1 MKILRFREI
10 NRDIFEAIKNGTKS
24 VETRA
29 ASPKFLGVKAGDV
42 LGFKCGKYKFEKT
55 VKKVKLFEGVKEI
68 LKDYRINQI
77 NPYLNSADELEKMYY
92 SFPGYKEKIKKYG
105 LIAIE
110 FEE

>member
-29 ASPKFLGVKAGDV
+29 ASPKFSGVKAGDV
-42 LGFKCGKYKFEKT
+42 LVFKCGKDKFEKT
-55 VKKVKLFEGVKEI
+55 VKKAKLFKGVKEI
-68 LKDYRINQI
+68 LKDYRIKQI
-77 NPYLNSADELEKMYY
+77 NPYFHSADELEKMYK
-92 SFPGYKEKIKKYG
+92 SFPGYVQKIKKYG

-110 FEE
+110 FGE